1 MEVFDVSQGIVDG
14 MPVWPGDPVVEV
26 TRVMQVSAGDVANVS
41 QLRLGTHTGTHVDA
55 PAHFFDGA
63 ATADALPLDALI
75 GDALV
80 VDVAGEGPLGP
91 RELEA
96 IGRTLRIAP
105 EQGGGAGRTLRIAP
119 EQGGGAGAGPG
130 VVRLLLRTGGWP
142 DGVARAAVG
151 LSADGASWLVGQ
163 GIRLVGIDAPS
174 IEAVAEA
181 AGDAAPAGHPVHEI
195 LLTAGIVILE
205 GLVLTSI
212 VPGRYELVCLPLK
225 VVGGDGAPA
234 RAVLVRR

>member
-1 MEVFDVSQGIVDG
+1 MELFDVSQGIVHG

-26 TRVMQVSAGDVANVS
+26 NLVTEVRAGDVANVS
-41 QLRLGTHTGTHVDA
+41 ELRLGTHTGTHVDP

-75 GDALV
+75 GNALV
-80 VDVAGEGPLGP
+80 VDVTGAGPLGS

-96 IGRTLRIAP
+96 T
-105 EQGGGAGRTLRIAP
+105 
-119 EQGGGAGAGPG
+119 GAGPG

-142 DGVARAAVG
+142 EGEDRPALG
-151 LSADGASWLVGQ
+151 LSAAGAKWVVQ
-163 GIRLVGIDAPS
+163 RGIRLVGIDTPS
-174 IEAVAEA
+174 IEASAARAACGGSPGERSSRAPGETGEAGAE
-181 AGDAAPAGHPVHEI
+181 GGHPVHEI
-195 LLTAGIVILE
+195 LLTAGVVVLE
-205 GLVLTSI
+205 GLVLSS
-212 VPGRYELVCLPLK
+212 VPPGRYELVCLPLK

>member
-1 MEVFDVSQGIVDG
+1 
-14 MPVWPGDPVVEV
+14 
-26 TRVMQVSAGDVANVS
+26 
-41 QLRLGTHTGTHVDA
+41 
-55 PAHFFDGA
+55 
-63 ATADALPLDALI
+63 
-75 GDALV
+75 
-80 VDVAGEGPLGP
+80 
-91 RELEA
+91 
-96 IGRTLRIAP
+96 
-105 EQGGGAGRTLRIAP
+105 LRIAP

>member
-1 MEVFDVSQGIVDG
+1 MELFDVSQGIADG

-26 TRVMQVSAGDVANVS
+26 TPVMQVSAGDVANVS
-41 QLRLGTHTGTHVDA
+41 QLRLGTHTGTHVDP

-63 ATADALPLDALI
+63 PTADALPLEALI

-80 VDVAGEGPLGP
+80 VDVSGEGPLGR

-96 IGRTLRIAP
+96 IG
-105 EQGGGAGRTLRIAP
+105 
-119 EQGGGAGAGPG
+119 AGPD
-130 VVRLLLRTGGWP
+130 VIRLLLRTGGWP
-142 DGVARAAVG
+142 DGVASAAVG
-151 LSADGASWLVGQ
+151 LSAEGASWVVGR
-163 GIRLVGIDAPS
+163 GIRVVGIDAPS
-174 IEAVAEA
+174 IEASDGAVEE
-181 AGDAAPAGHPVHEI
+181 AAPAGHPVHEI
-195 LLTAGIVILE
+195 LLAAGVVILE

-212 VPGRYELVCLPLK
+212 DPGRYELWCLPLK